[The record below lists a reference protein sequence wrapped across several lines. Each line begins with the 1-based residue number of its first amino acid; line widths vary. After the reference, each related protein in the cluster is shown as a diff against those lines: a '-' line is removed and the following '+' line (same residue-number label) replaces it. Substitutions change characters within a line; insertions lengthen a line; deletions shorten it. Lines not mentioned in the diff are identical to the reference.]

1 MIIGIGTD
9 LISVKRIENILRIF
23 NQKFINKIFTNNE
36 INFIN
41 SKKSDKDNLLRQS
54 LFYAKRFSAKE
65 AFSKAIGL
73 GIGRGIDF
81 CDIEIVN
88 DNFGKPK
95 INLLNNKEKFLQQ
108 HLSIQNFAIHLTLSD
123 EKEYAIAT
131 VIIEK
136 IS

>member
-23 NQKFINKIFTNNE
+23 NQKFIKKIFTNNE

-88 DNFGKPK
+88 DNLGKPQ
-95 INLLNNKEKFLQQ
+95 INLLNNKEEFLRK
-108 HLSIQNFAIHLTLSD
+108 HLSIQNFSIHLTLSD

>member
-9 LISVKRIENILRIF
+9 LISVKRIENLLKIF
-23 NQKFINKIFTNNE
+23 NHKFIKKIFTNNE
-36 INFIN
+36 IESISNKQ
-41 SKKSDKDNLLRQS
+41 SLKDNLLRQS
-54 LFYAKRFSAKE
+54 LFYAKRFAAKE

-81 CDIEIVN
+81 CDIEIAN
-88 DNFGKPK
+88 DSFGKPK
-95 INLLNNKEKFLQQ
+95 IIILNNKEEFLRK
-108 HLSIQNFAIHLTLSD
+108 HFSVQNFIIHLTLSD
-123 EKEYAIAT
+123 EKEYATAT